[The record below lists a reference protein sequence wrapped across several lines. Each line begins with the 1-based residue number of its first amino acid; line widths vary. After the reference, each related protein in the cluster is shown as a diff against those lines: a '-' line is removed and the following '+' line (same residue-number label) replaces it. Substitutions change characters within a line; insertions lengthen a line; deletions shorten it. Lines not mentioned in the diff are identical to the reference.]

1 MTPEC
6 IFTQAL
12 GLVSPWK
19 VVSAN
24 FDAAAKSLELVIDF
38 IPGSRMPSW
47 PRDEAVVSLDFEL
60 LL

>member
-24 FDAAAKSLELVIDF
+24 FDAAKSLELVIDF
-38 IPGSRMPSW
+38 ILGSRMPSW